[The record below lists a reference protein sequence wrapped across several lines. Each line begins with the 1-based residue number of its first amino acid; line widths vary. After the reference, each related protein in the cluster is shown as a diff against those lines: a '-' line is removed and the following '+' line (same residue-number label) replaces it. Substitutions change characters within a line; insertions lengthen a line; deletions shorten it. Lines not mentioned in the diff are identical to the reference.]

1 MTDFG
6 KRVKNW
12 TLEIERGMNDLH
24 VNASEKVRDS
34 VVWGSDLTG
43 APGQPVDTSFLR
55 NTWVDGF
62 KFVQK
67 LHARLSTICAY
78 AKAIEDDNPGAY
90 NPAGADQPPEYAAK
104 RKKRQ
109 PGQRSE
115 VGGAHSVKMTVAG
128 WKNIVRAAKREV
140 LR

>member
-43 APGQPVDTSFLR
+43 APGQPVDTGFLR
-55 NTWVDGF
+55 NTWVAGF

-67 LHARLSTICAY
+67 LHARLSTNASY
-78 AKAIEDDNPGAY
+78 ARIIEEDNPGAY
-90 NPAGADQPPEYAAK
+90 DPSGMDRPPD
-104 RKKRQ
+104 KKTTRPQ
-109 PGQRSE
+109 GGRSE

>member
-43 APGQPVDTSFLR
+43 APGQPVDTGFLR
-55 NTWVDGF
+55 NDWAANF
-62 KFVQK
+62 RFLAK
-67 LHARLSTICAY
+67 LHARLHTIAAY
-78 AKAIEDDNPGAY
+78 ARGIEEGEGPSGALTL
-90 NPAGADQPPEYAAK
+90 
-104 RKKRQ
+104 
-109 PGQRSE
+109 RSE
-115 VGGAHSVKMTVAG
+115 VGGFHSVKMTVAG